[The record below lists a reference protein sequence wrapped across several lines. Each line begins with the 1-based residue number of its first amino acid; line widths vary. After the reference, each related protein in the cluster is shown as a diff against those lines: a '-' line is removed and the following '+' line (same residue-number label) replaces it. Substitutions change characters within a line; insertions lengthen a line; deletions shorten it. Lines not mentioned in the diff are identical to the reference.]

1 VEPSRAAGVQLPP
14 PTRGDTTDL
23 VNDFPAFKRSAVR
36 YWERRRLIYNVALVL
51 PAWLGYEFTDMMNW
65 VGDRHER
72 YYGFTI
78 SLLVV
83 SAIGANICY
92 TFAYALEFLR
102 GSDDPS
108 SNWLRQERTLCFVFG
123 VLFAMLLALIGGRN
137 IALAEWS
144 YGASQRRLSSQL
156 HTSPGS
162 PSIRAA
168 VVRGSQTEFQVI

>member
-1 VEPSRAAGVQLPP
+1 M
-14 PTRGDTTDL
+14 
-23 VNDFPAFKRSAVR
+23 NDFPAFKRSAVR

-72 YYGFTI
+72 HYGFTI

-108 SNWLRQERTLCFVFG
+108 SN
-123 VLFAMLLALIGGRN
+123 
-137 IALAEWS
+137 
-144 YGASQRRLSSQL
+144 
-156 HTSPGS
+156 
-162 PSIRAA
+162 
-168 VVRGSQTEFQVI
+168 

>member
-1 VEPSRAAGVQLPP
+1 M
-14 PTRGDTTDL
+14 
-23 VNDFPAFKRSAVR
+23 NDFPAFKRSAVT

-78 SLLVV
+78 PLLVV
-83 SAIGANICY
+83 SVIGANICY

-108 SNWLRQERTLCFVFG
+108 SSWLRQERTLCFVFG

-144 YGASQRRLSSQL
+144 YGSSQRRLRSHLHESQAVPI
-156 HTSPGS
+156 SPES
-162 PSIRAA
+162 RWLRPAVDPRAP
-168 VVRGSQTEFQVI
+168 TEFQVI